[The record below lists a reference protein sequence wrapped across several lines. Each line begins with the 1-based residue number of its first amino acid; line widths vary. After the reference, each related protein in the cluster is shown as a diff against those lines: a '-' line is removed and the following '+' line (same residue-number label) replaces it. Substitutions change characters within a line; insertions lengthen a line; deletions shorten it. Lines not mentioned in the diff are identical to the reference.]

1 MGKSLVE
8 EDKLELARALLKK
21 AAENNVKMLLPV
33 DLVMASAFAA
43 DADTK
48 VERVENLS
56 QDYMALDI
64 GPESRLQYEA
74 ALQGAKMIVW
84 NGPMG
89 VFEMDAFAHGTEAV
103 AEAVAKSKAVSI
115 VGGGDSVAAIEKT
128 GLASKISHI
137 STGGGAS
144 LEYLEGKVL
153 PGIAALDDLRR
164 KMVAGNWK
172 MHKTVGEAVELA
184 ESIVEETNGTLNEV
198 VIFPPFTALETVAD
212 AIDGKHVGY
221 GAQDIFWEDEGAYT
235 GAVSGKMIAD
245 ICAEYV
251 IIGHSERRTLF
262 GDNEVAVAKKLRAAY
277 KNGLKPVLCVGEN
290 AEERAEGK
298 TSRKISMQ
306 LQSALK
312 GITAQEAENMVVAY
326 EPLWAIGSGNAATA
340 ADAQEVAV
348 LIRSKIEKIFSEE
361 VARKVRILY
370 GGSVTEKNAAD
381 FVQGEIDG
389 VLVGGASL
397 KADSFSAIVRSV

>member
-1 MGKSLVE
+1 MANTFLAAQGHKMGKSLVE

-48 VERVENLS
+48 VEHVENLS

-103 AEAVAKSKAVSI
+103 AEAVARSKAVSI

-144 LEYLEGKVL
+144 LEYLEL
-153 PGIAALDDLRR
+153 RHWMTCAA
-164 KMVAGNWK
+164 KW
-172 MHKTVGEAVELA
+172 
-184 ESIVEETNGTLNEV
+184 
-198 VIFPPFTALETVAD
+198 
-212 AIDGKHVGY
+212 
-221 GAQDIFWEDEGAYT
+221 
-235 GAVSGKMIAD
+235 
-245 ICAEYV
+245 
-251 IIGHSERRTLF
+251 
-262 GDNEVAVAKKLRAAY
+262 
-277 KNGLKPVLCVGEN
+277 
-290 AEERAEGK
+290 
-298 TSRKISMQ
+298 
-306 LQSALK
+306 LQA
-312 GITAQEAENMVVAY
+312 T
-326 EPLWAIGSGNAATA
+326 GNA
-340 ADAQEVAV
+340 
-348 LIRSKIEKIFSEE
+348 IKP
-361 VARKVRILY
+361 
-370 GGSVTEKNAAD
+370 
-381 FVQGEIDG
+381 
-389 VLVGGASL
+389 
-397 KADSFSAIVRSV
+397 

>member
-1 MGKSLVE
+1 
-8 EDKLELARALLKK
+8 
-21 AAENNVKMLLPV
+21 MLLPV

-277 KNGLKPVLCVGEN
+277 RNGLKPVLCVGEN

-381 FVQGEIDG
+381 FVHGEIDG